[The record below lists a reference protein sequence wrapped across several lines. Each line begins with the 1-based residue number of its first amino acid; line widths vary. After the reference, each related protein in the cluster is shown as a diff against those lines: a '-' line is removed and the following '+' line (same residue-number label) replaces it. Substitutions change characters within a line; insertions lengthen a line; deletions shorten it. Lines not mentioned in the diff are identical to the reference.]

1 MDGRHSGK
9 PYALQRSLLRS
20 SHAACLP
27 PRRLD
32 EIARSRRR
40 STISSSSKSCTAF
53 GQGEMHEH
61 HLAIC
66 SAYASSGLGG
76 DCLGRKSGRRFL
88 PFAACPHGPRF
99 LIGAKLLVMSRCQC
113 RARQVRPAAGQHA
126 PPEHAWTEAGEC
138 SAVSHPHPE
147 LLDIRGGILVP
158 THAFCRRRKRSH
170 IAPPRKAAR
179 SVQSYSPIQE
189 SSRIGVRYHR
199 QDDLHRI
206 TRLRSSE
213 MRSPGSG
220 RQGVGK
226 RRSQHAP
233 NCPKY

>member
-1 MDGRHSGK
+1 
-9 PYALQRSLLRS
+9 
-20 SHAACLP
+20 
-27 PRRLD
+27 
-32 EIARSRRR
+32 
-40 STISSSSKSCTAF
+40 
-53 GQGEMHEH
+53 MHEH

-66 SAYASSGLGG
+66 SAYASSGLGD
-76 DCLGRKSGRRFL
+76 DCLGRKSGRRCL
-88 PFAACPHGPRF
+88 PFAACSRSHRPR
-99 LIGAKLLVMSRCQC
+99 LRIGAKLLVMSRCQC

-126 PPEHAWTEAGEC
+126 PPEHAWMEAGEC

-147 LLDIRGGILVP
+147 SLDIRGGILVP
-158 THAFCRRRKRSH
+158 THAFCRRSKRSY

-179 SVQSYSPIQE
+179 AVQECSPIQE
-189 SSRIGVRYHR
+189 SSRIGVRHHR

-220 RQGVGK
+220 REGVGK

-233 NCPKY
+233 KCLKYRTSNIDEPFAEEPDNCQQLIS